1 MTYINEDFEE
11 TYTSPVFDFFVREV
25 VVTPD
30 VQYAFNGSDTA
41 VFTCIA
47 AGDMISGVAWTV
59 IPGDNNATVSVN
71 GSYNSG
77 TFTWQSEL
85 TVESA
90 REDADYNCA
99 ASYSAGGKQA
109 DAATL
114 NVIGKQ
120 SMIGPSKNVSSVYN
134 TI

>member
-1 MTYINEDFEE
+1 M
-11 TYTSPVFDFFVREV
+11 REV

-47 AGDMISGVAWTV
+47 AGDTISTIAWTV

-71 GSYNSG
+71 GSYNSE
-77 TFTWQSEL
+77 TFTWESEL

-90 REDADYNCA
+90 IEGADYSCIA
-99 ASYSAGGKQA
+99 DYSAGGEQA
-109 DAATL
+109 DVATL
-114 NVIGKQ
+114 NVIGMQ
-120 SMIGPSKNVSSVYN
+120 NMNCF
-134 TI
+134 